1 MTDEAN
7 SHYHAMLDQLIEGHQ
22 WVKNNLNFIPKSAWS
37 IDPFGQ
43 GSTVPH
49 LLASSGLSGAIIQ
62 RIHYSWKEV
71 RKFIQISFQPKN
83 YFLVLCM
90 EPIWRFLLETTLG

>member
-7 SHYHAMLDQLIEGHQ
+7 SHYHAMLDQLIEGHL
-22 WVKNNLNFIPKSAWS
+22 WVKKNLNFLPKTAWS

-49 LLASSGLSGAIIQ
+49 FLASSGLSGAIIQ

-71 RKFIQISFQPKN
+71 
-83 YFLVLCM
+83 
-90 EPIWRFLLETTLG
+90 